1 MEDSVAKLWT
11 EAETEPFMTPWRQAV
26 VTEVIDGD
34 SFRLRADLGFDV
46 DVRLYTR
53 LLAEGI
59 LTTPDDKTDDAVN
72 AWEKRGVQRVA
83 GLLSEARA
91 ETLLPIGSTVR
102 IWSFKS
108 GKTEK
113 YGRFLVVLLYKVD
126 GGWMSLGDQL
136 VSEGH
141 ARYATY

>member
-1 MEDSVAKLWT
+1 MNMGKLWT
-11 EAETEPFMTPWRQAV
+11 DDETEPFMTPWRRAV
-26 VTEVIDGD
+26 VTEVVDGD

-53 LLAEGI
+53 LLAEGV
-59 LTTPDDKTDDAVN
+59 LTTPDNKADDAVN
-72 AWEKRGVQRVA
+72 AWETRGVERVA
-83 GLLSEARA
+83 GLLAEARA
-91 ETLLPIGSTVR
+91 KELLPVGSTVR
-102 IWSFKS
+102 VWSFKS

-126 GGWMSLGDQL
+126 GGWQSLGDIL
-136 VSEGH
+136 VAEGH